1 MTTVAAREAKTR
13 FGELLDNAQ
22 RGPVAIE
29 KHGRRVA
36 VMLSAA
42 EYDELM
48 TIKRRQL
55 LAELQVGLDQLDR
68 GEGTVY
74 DETRL
79 DRLAERV
86 KQAGQT
92 PRDES

>member
-1 MTTVAAREAKTR
+1 MTTIAAREAKTR

-48 TIKRRQL
+48 AMKRQQL
-55 LAELQVGLDQLDR
+55 LAEVQIGLDQLDR

-74 DETRL
+74 DEAGL
-79 DRLAERV
+79 DRLAETV
-86 KQAGQT
+86 KQAEQT

>member
-1 MTTVAAREAKTR
+1 MITIAAREAKTR

-22 RGPVAIE
+22 RGPVTIE

-36 VMLSAA
+36 VMLSAT

-48 TIKRRQL
+48 AIKRQQL
-55 LAELQVGLDQLDR
+55 LAEVQVGLEQLDR
-68 GEGTVY
+68 GEGIEY
-74 DETRL
+74 DETGL

-86 KQAGQT
+86 KQAET
-92 PRDES
+92 TLADS

>member
-74 DETRL
+74 DEAGL

-86 KQAGQT
+86 KQAGLP
-92 PRDES
+92 PRDKS